1 MSTAMRTKTVRVLLV
16 EDDEGDAVLVESL
29 LDEARAPVILSRAR
43 TVQEAVALLPG
54 AECVL
59 LDLGLPDATGLES
72 LRRLLDQP
80 DPPAILVLTGLTDER
95 QGIEAVTSGA
105 EDYLVKGQVD
115 GELLLRSIRYA
126 VERKRAEDAQRQLRE
141 AKLLAAEK
149 TRLERGLLPPPLLEH
164 ADLGL
169 AVRYQPGGMR
179 MLLGGDFYD
188 VVADD
193 DGTVHV
199 VIGDVCGHGPDEAAL
214 GVALRIAW
222 RALVLA
228 GQPAEKVLQT
238 LHQVLVAERHAE
250 GLFTTACMVTISP
263 DRRRARYYLAG
274 HPEPLL
280 VLGQKVIE
288 LPKTKIGVPLGVLPG
303 YTWRGADVELPPGWS
318 LLCYTDGL
326 IEGRVPDDTERLGVE
341 RLCELINRQAQR
353 GPDWLDPLIAEVKEL
368 NGGELDDD
376 MAVLLLQDRP

>member
-1 MSTAMRTKTVRVLLV
+1 MRVLLV
-16 EDDEGDAVLVESL
+16 EDDEGDALLVEAL
-29 LDEARAPVILSRAR
+29 LDEARAPVILTRAR
-43 TVQEAVALLPG
+43 TLQEAETLLAE

-59 LDLGLPDATGLES
+59 LDLGLPDATGLDG
-72 LRRLLDQP
+72 LRRLLDRP
-80 DPPAILVLTGLTDER
+80 SPPAILVLTGVTDER
-95 QGIEAVTSGA
+95 QGIDAVTAGA

-126 VERKRAEDAQRQLRE
+126 YERRRAEEAQRQLRE

-149 TRLERGLLPPPLLEH
+149 TRLERGLLPPPLLQH

-179 MLLGGDFYD
+179 LLLGGDFYD

-222 RALVLA
+222 RALVLS
-228 GQPAEKVLQT
+228 GQPAEKVLRT
-238 LHQVLVAERHAE
+238 LHEVLVAERHAE
-250 GLFTTACMVTISP
+250 SLFTTACMVTISA
-263 DRRRARYYLAG
+263 DRRKARYFLAG

-280 VLGQKVIE
+280 IVDQRVVD
-288 LPKTKIGVPLGVLPG
+288 LPKTRIGVPLGVLPDYEWQG
-303 YTWRGADVELPPGWS
+303 VDIDLPPGWS

-341 RLCELINRQAQR
+341 RLCDIVNRLVPD
-353 GPDWLDPLIAEVKEL
+353 GPDWLDPLIAEVKDL

-376 MAVLLLQDRP
+376 MAVLLLRDRP